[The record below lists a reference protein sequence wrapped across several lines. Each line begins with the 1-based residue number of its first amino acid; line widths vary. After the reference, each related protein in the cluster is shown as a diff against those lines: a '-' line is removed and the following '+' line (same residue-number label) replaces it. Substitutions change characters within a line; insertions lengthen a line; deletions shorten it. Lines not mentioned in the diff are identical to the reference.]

1 MQSKEMDKRQKR
13 DCKKRESGTDWYH
26 MYSAMILSVVSER
39 SKLMRSDKRD
49 MFAARRR
56 INKELDGEGVLLS
69 DSMNLERKTAL

>member
-1 MQSKEMDKRQKR
+1 
-13 DCKKRESGTDWYH
+13 

-69 DSMNLERKTAL
+69 DSMNLKRETALYREARRYS

>member
-1 MQSKEMDKRQKR
+1 
-13 DCKKRESGTDWYH
+13 
-26 MYSAMILSVVSER
+26 
-39 SKLMRSDKRD
+39 